1 VKTIVRL
8 WEDVHSHYLAFSATC
23 DERIQ
28 FAVYWCCIVC
38 IQCHCAMFT
47 LLLMN
52 ESMNE
57 SNYER
62 RTSVT
67 KSEISFNWECI
78 LRKVFETLLVII
90 NLNWRSSSPYLR
102 NEKSIRRFWAK
113 FILKV
118 YPFMLSPTTF
128 LYQCHKIN
136 SMWSHKNTLA
146 LYQSDTYPMTE
157 SRRFRNK
164 NGPTT
169 CHCIFLLIVTGLSR
183 WTRWRSD

>member
-8 WEDVHSHYLAFSATC
+8 WEYVHSHYLAFSATC

-67 KSEISFNWECI
+67 KGEINFNWEGI

-90 NLNWRSSSPYLR
+90 NLNWRSSPYLR
-102 NEKSIRRFWAK
+102 NEKSRRRFWTK
-113 FILKV
+113 FILID
-118 YPFMLSPTTF
+118 YPFMPNPTTF
-128 LYQCHKIN
+128 LYQCHERN
-136 SMWSHKNTLA
+136 STWSHKNALA
-146 LYQSDTYPMTE
+146 L
-157 SRRFRNK
+157 
-164 NGPTT
+164 
-169 CHCIFLLIVTGLSR
+169 H
-183 WTRWRSD
+183 RSDKLFRDWKPGIQK